1 MFFLTFPSIVFTEM
15 DTQAHMEN
23 VTTAVDH
30 VIGTV
35 ASTLAAVPQMLAGE
49 QPSSPAPAD
58 HDAHPLKFVALFFPP
73 PSLVTASDVTV
84 L

>member
-1 MFFLTFPSIVFTEM
+1 
-15 DTQAHMEN
+15 MEN

-49 QPSSPAPAD
+49 QSSSPAPAD
-58 HDAHPLKFVALFFPP
+58 HDAHPLKFVVLFPLL
-73 PSLVTASDVTV
+73 SLVTASDVTV
-84 L
+84 F